1 MANFYWVGQGYTA
14 GVGRFDFNT
23 PENWYVQTFLS
34 GKPAWFQA
42 NGRNMARVGPSQNDI
57 INFGTDLATGVYN
70 PYLGSNGYGG
80 LPPIASPCLFG
91 GFSGNANAGV
101 WAGGTGGAGL
111 TYNSALSQ
119 VSAYL
124 GTPNSEVMSMAKPCL
139 YPYHYLGVGITGE
152 VYDWLLGPNGDGVG
166 AYAPQ
171 DLLLTT
177 GLSGGVAFNGTT
189 GQRAFQVPKLK
200 VTNWMSFN
208 WFPGCSAQADFEVVK
223 AYASSLS
230 TTGLVVGTSI
240 QVVGYGYNSNLGY
253 NGNEEN
259 LLANLT
265 IRNAS
270 VARIQNYGI
279 MGLDLQ
285 GVTCG
290 VATLQPT
297 RTYISPASRFSTV
310 SVRSGNY
317 SGPIHFGG
325 SVDTKSVM
333 TDLGITSG
341 ISGGANDSSIT
352 VENGYKNAGV
362 YVTDPGRTSFYFGA
376 YGLTSS
382 ISTAQK
388 IQIMG
393 SMTGG
398 WDLVFVSGASA
409 GVIETSYTT
418 LAIDPNTDSNTT
430 VRVGTLGMSNNS
442 ILDFTR
448 NPRFNNWLFG
458 SVTGSASSSTVAGG
472 IVFRDE
478 TSTIKGSEG
487 LRLFNTQVVLGG
499 RYDVRAG
506 KVTDTSAAIIRVNLD
521 N

>member
-1 MANFYWVGQGYTA
+1 MANFFWVGQGYTA

-23 PENWYVQTFLS
+23 PENWMRDYYYN
-34 GKPAWFQA
+34 GKQAWSRC
-42 NGRNMARVGPSQNDI
+42 NGNKFPRMGPSQYDM
-57 INFGTDLATGVYN
+57 INIGIHDKNAV
-70 PYLGSNGYGG
+70 GSNVGSYGSLG

-101 WAGGTGGAGL
+101 WAGGTAAGA
-111 TYNSALSQ
+111 TYTSSLSN
-119 VSAYL
+119 VVANM
-124 GTPNSEVMSMAKPCL
+124 GNPNSSTDTMDRPCL
-139 YPYHYLGVGITGE
+139 YPYHYLGFGITGE

-177 GLSGGVAFNGTT
+177 GLSGGVAFNGATA
-189 GQRAFQVPKLK
+189 QRAFQVPKLK
-200 VTNWMSFN
+200 VANWCGFYWSG
-208 WFPGCSAQADFEVVK
+208 GCSAQVDFEMVK
-223 AYASSLS
+223 SYNQNLS
-230 TTGLVVGTSI
+230 TTGLMVNTSI
-240 QVVGYGYNSNLGY
+240 GMYTPYTLSYNPNLGY

-259 LLANLT
+259 LLGNLT
-265 IRNAS
+265 IRNATVS
-270 VARIQNYGI
+270 RLDNYTI
-279 MGLDLQ
+279 VGLDLQ

-325 SVDTKSVM
+325 SMDTKTVM
-333 TDLGITSG
+333 TELGVTG
-341 ISGGANDSSIT
+341 GLSGGAGDSMIT
-352 VENGYKNAGV
+352 VENGYKTIGA
-362 YVTDPGRTSFYFGA
+362 YVTDPGTPYLYFGA

-388 IQIMG
+388 IQFLG
-393 SMTGG
+393 ASGG
-398 WDLVFVSGASA
+398 WELSFVSGASA
-409 GVIETSYTT
+409 GVIEANSTT
-418 LAIDPNTDSNTT
+418 IAIDPNTDNYTT
-430 VRVGTLGMSNNS
+430 VRIGTLGMSNNS
-442 ILDFTR
+442 VLDFAS

-458 SVTGSASSSTVAGG
+458 SVTGSASSSTVVGG

-478 TSTIKGSEG
+478 TATIKGSEG

-506 KVTDTSAAIIRVNLD
+506 KVTDTSAAIIRVNLE